1 MNMVKAIS
9 LWQPWALLCVLGL
22 KQYET
27 RSWAT
32 PFRGTLVM
40 HAAKRWTREEQRYV
54 EYFLENF
61 VTDPDARKLMFKL
74 MTKDPA
80 KPNPYL
86 GAALG
91 TVELT
96 AIYRTEPLRS
106 KLSGD
111 ELAFGNYQDG
121 RFAWRLENPVLFP
134 EPIPYRG
141 EQGMWTWQLPLPE
154 SAAS

>member
-27 RSWAT
+27 RHWSTA
-32 PFRGTLVM
+32 FRGTLVI
-40 HAAKRWTREEQRYV
+40 HAAKRWTYEEEAYLLRFIDLYRLQSYAPLIALQR
-54 EYFLENF
+54 
-61 VTDPDARKLMFKL
+61 AGKQSRW
-74 MTKDPA
+74 
-80 KPNPYL
+80 L

-91 TVELT
+91 TVQLT
-96 AIYRTEPLRS
+96 AIYRTELLVPKISEQER
-106 KLSGD
+106 
-111 ELAFGNYQDG
+111 AFGNYEAG
-121 RFAWRLENPVLFP
+121 RYAWRLENPVLFA
-134 EPIPYRG
+134 EPLPYRG